1 MIKDSLFVFPDR
13 KTYASS
19 QNARCFMFYDFENPI
34 GTEWLDV
41 ANEIFLEFGQVIAE
55 GTGNLEKQHTH
66 GNFNRVQ
73 KRIRGFLESVQN
85 GINVNFDIRIQSRSY
100 IESEAFFPVDIQM
113 VLSQDREGRKKG
125 AINVRETLVK
135 SYDSLID
142 KVAAKIFRLAGPM
155 YANAFDFPTVFGPA
169 AYLASLGTILSGM
182 SVIANDIYCDRIT
195 AWRDRRSDGM
205 LSNQGYLREVY
216 PVNFVLDA
224 HLKILFQNRPF
235 EEYMK
240 KVGILKISEYSDK
253 IFRWNVPE
261 EKLDAVRLELES
273 SGLILSSP

>member
-55 GTGNLEKQHTH
+55 ETGNLEKQHTH

-125 AINVRETLVK
+125 TINVREIIVK
-135 SYDSLID
+135 NYDSLIN

-155 YANAFDFPTVFGPA
+155 YANVFDFPTVFGPD
-169 AYLASLGTILSGM
+169 AYLASVGTILSGM
-182 SVIANDIYCDRIT
+182 SSIVNRTYESRIT
-195 AWRDRRSDGM
+195 RWRDNRWEGK
-205 LSNQGYLREVY
+205 LSSQGYLREVY
-216 PVNFVLDA
+216 PVNFVLDV
-224 HLKILFQNRPF
+224 HLKMPFQNRPF

-240 KVGILKISEYSDK
+240 KVGELKVSEYSTRV
-253 IFRWNVPE
+253 FRWNVSE
-261 EKLDAVRLELES
+261 ERIDDIRLELEK